1 MSKSGPFKLA
11 LIIGQ
16 NLNPLAVSYRTRK
29 LSDTKSERLVS
40 LQRPL
45 DPNAKKEK
53 GRVPTFSIYRIIP
66 SPDHLVQPLKQRTE
80 LILTFWPILDHF
92 DSNYRFE
99 KKSYFTWYSINDAE
113 RLISPVK

>member
-1 MSKSGPFKLA
+1 MSKSGPLKLA
-11 LIIGQ
+11 LLIGQ
-16 NLNPLAVSYRTRK
+16 NLNPRRIVSDK

-66 SPDHLVQPLKQRTE
+66 SPDHPY
-80 LILTFWPILDHF
+80 P
-92 DSNYRFE
+92 
-99 KKSYFTWYSINDAE
+99 
-113 RLISPVK
+113 